1 MKTAWLAGITAAV
14 VVLLTACGGTQNS
27 GGSQGSPGGVGDTMS
42 TAWFDY
48 TVTGAD
54 LTERYQDIQA
64 ETGERLLVLEL
75 EIDSTCY
82 QEVPMTRYD
91 FQLYWEGM
99 GDGDDRCYPL
109 EAESEDQLPDR
120 YDLGW
125 GEKRTGSLAYRVP
138 QEQREFTLVFQE
150 LIDNGT
156 EEGLPGGMYATELSL
171 EG

>member
-1 MKTAWLAGITAAV
+1 MKKVWLAGMTAAV
-14 VVLLTACGGTQNS
+14 ALLTACGGTQGL
-27 GGSQGSPGGVGDTMS
+27 GGSQSNPGGIGDTMS

-48 TVTGAD
+48 TVTDAR
-54 LTERYQDIQA
+54 LTEAYQGNQA
-64 ETGERLLVLEL
+64 ETGEQLLVLEL

-99 GDGDDRCYPL
+99 EDEDDRCYPL
-109 EAESEDQLPDR
+109 EAAEEGQLPDA

-125 GEKRTGSLAYRVP
+125 GEELTGSLVYRVP
-138 QEQREFTLVFQE
+138 QDQRDFALVFQE
-150 LIDNGT
+150 IIDNGT
-156 EEGLPGGMYATELSL
+156 QEGVLGGMYTTELSL